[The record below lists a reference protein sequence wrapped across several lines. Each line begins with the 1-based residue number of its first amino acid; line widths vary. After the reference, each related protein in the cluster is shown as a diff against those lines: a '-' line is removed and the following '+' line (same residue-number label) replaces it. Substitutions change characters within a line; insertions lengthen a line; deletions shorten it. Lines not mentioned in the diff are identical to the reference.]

1 MRLIYAPNQFDVV
14 VTENMFGDILSDEAS
29 MLTGSLGM
37 LLSASLSSSGLHLFE
52 PVHGSAPDIAGK
64 GMANPFAAILSAAM
78 LLRTS
83 FGLEEEAKAVEDAV
97 NKVLASGKRTRDL
110 ARGEEFS
117 KDSGHYRGS

>member
-1 MRLIYAPNQFDVV
+1 
-14 VTENMFGDILSDEAS
+14 
-29 MLTGSLGM
+29 
-37 LLSASLSSSGLHLFE
+37 FE

-110 ARGEEFS
+110 ARSEEFS
-117 KDSGHYRGS
+117 STQAITEEVKAAIMSENTIS

>member
-1 MRLIYAPNQFDVV
+1 
-14 VTENMFGDILSDEAS
+14 
-29 MLTGSLGM
+29 MLP
-37 LLSASLSSSGLHLFE
+37 SASLSSSGLHLFE

-97 NKVLASGKRTRDL
+97 NKVLASGKEQETWHGVKSSAALRPLQRKL
-110 ARGEEFS
+110 RQQS
-117 KDSGHYRGS
+117 